1 MFNIFLIF
9 SIATISAEQFQY
21 ILNEVGSIDDI
32 QLLTQASIRELKSV
46 SQKKKSDIESAFE
59 KYEDFVKELQ
69 VQEIEYITIA
79 MQNYP
84 TALKELYDFPY
95 ILYFKGNL
103 SLLQQFSIGIIGS
116 RKPDAYGVFCADFF
130 GKILAENGIIT
141 VSGMAHGIDGISQK
155 STVNYGGKTIAVL
168 GSSLNEKSIYP
179 KTNLSLYHRILDNG
193 GLILSEYHHRE
204 STLPYKFVARNRI
217 ISAICSGLIV
227 VEANF
232 KSGTMTTVEFA
243 LELGKTIFSVPGN
256 INSSNSNGTNQLI
269 KNGAK
274 IVTCFEDIL
283 EEFPNITP
291 LCSALSKSSN
301 LSEAEQNILSL
312 LEKKSPIYIDEIAY
326 TLQFQIKE
334 VSSILSI
341 LEIKGFVLEMGNNLY
356 SLTSI

>member
-1 MFNIFLIF
+1 MVDIFLIF
-9 SIATISAEQFQY
+9 SIASISAEQFQY
-21 ILNEVGSIDDI
+21 ILNEVGSIDNI
-32 QLLTQASIRELKSV
+32 QLLTQVSIRKLNSI
-46 SQKKKSDIESAFE
+46 SQKKKSDIESAFDE
-59 KYEDFVKELQ
+59 YENFVEELQ
-69 VQEIEYITIA
+69 LEEIGYINIA
-79 MQNYP
+79 MKNYP
-84 TALKELYDFPY
+84 SSLKELYDFPY

-179 KTNLSLYHRILDNG
+179 KTNLSLYHRILNNG

-217 ISAICSGLIV
+217 ISAICSGLSV

-274 IVTCFEDIL
+274 LVTCLEDIL
-283 EEFPNITP
+283 EEFPNIDM
-291 LCSALSKSSN
+291 LCSNSSKEWN
-301 LSEAEQNILSL
+301 LSESEQKIVSL

-326 TLQFQIKE
+326 ELRLQIKE
-334 VSSILSI
+334 VSSLLSI
-341 LEIKGFVLEMGNNLY
+341 LEIKGVVLEMGNNLY
-356 SLTSI
+356 SLTLI